1 MGAFTNETVLSVRHW
16 SEDLFSFTT
25 SRPAGL
31 RFRNGH
37 FLMIGLR
44 IDGKPVLRAYSVA
57 SPNHAEHL
65 EFFSIKVPDGK
76 LTSRLQHVQP
86 GDEVLVGAKPTGT
99 LVIDDLSS
107 GRNLYL
113 LGTGTGLAPFM
124 GIVRDPEVYE
134 RFEHVVLVHGVRHA
148 RDLAYA
154 DELTNS
160 LPADEYLGEQVRRQ
174 LRYVPACTREA
185 HGLGGRITHLMANGS
200 IAQAAGVAAVDP
212 QRDRAMV
219 CGGPGVLGDM
229 REVLDGMGFSV
240 SPRLGEAGG
249 YVYERAFVEQ

>member
-1 MGAFTNETVLSVRHW
+1 MSAFTTETVQSVRHW

-25 SRPAGL
+25 TRPAGL

-37 FLMIGLR
+37 FVMIGLR
-44 IDGKPVLRAYSVA
+44 IDDRPVLRAYSVA

-65 EFFSIKVPDGK
+65 EFFSIKVPNGK
-76 LTSRLQHVQP
+76 LTSRLQHVKP

-99 LVIDDLSS
+99 LVIDDLLP

-134 RFEHVVLVHGVRHA
+134 RFEHIVLVHGVRHA

-154 DELTNS
+154 DELQTA

-174 LRYVPACTREA
+174 LRYVPCCTRDA
-185 HGLGGRITHLMANGS
+185 HGLRGRITGLLASGA
-200 IAQAAGVAAVDP
+200 IAQAAGLPTIDA

-219 CGGPGVLGDM
+219 CGGPGVLHDM
-229 REVLDGMGFSV
+229 RAVLDGLGFAV

-249 YVYERAFVEQ
+249 YVFERAFVEQ